1 MEKETKEKKKK
12 MKTVK
17 LTDEE
22 FADAVLQADQTKLQ
36 INVLDFNIQQ
46 GKEQVRLNLPT
57 RMAQIEVR
65 QKEEELVRAKLN
77 KKYFD
82 KLVRDK
88 SREVPAE

>member
-22 FADAVLQADQTKLQ
+22 FADAVLQDDQTKLQ